1 MQKFCLRLFKCV
13 QFMNSLL
20 QFTKSLWAGGDLVLN
35 TNAAPGNVE
44 VAEAM
49 SELRT
54 LELDYRLGLPDL
66 VPEFHAASAEWALTS
81 LYRACQYLVYRELPD
96 ELMQVELGRAC
107 PATASPEVCYSV
119 DLSFRFLPEL
129 IRLARVGGGSPL
141 LSELLHQ
148 WASTWPLSSVGVA
161 GVTGGATDGFRDA
174 PGLMMLYVDRILSS
188 NDHSR
193 LGDEHTSNAVRTA
206 LGGLPELSAGLY
218 HSLLTVAASKPEVV
232 GAATLQ

>member
-1 MQKFCLRLFKCV
+1 
-13 QFMNSLL
+13 MNSLL

-54 LELDYRLGLPDL
+54 LELDYRQGLPDL
-66 VPEFHAASAEWALTS
+66 VPQFHVPSAEWALTS
-81 LYRACQYLVYRELPD
+81 LYRACQFLVYRELPE
-96 ELMQVELGRAC
+96 ELMQVELGRVC
-107 PATASPEVCYSV
+107 PASASQDVCYSV

-129 IRLARVGGGSPL
+129 IRLARAGGGSPL
-141 LSELLHQ
+141 LSETLQQ

-161 GVTGGATDGFRDA
+161 GVAGGATDGFRDS
-174 PGLMMLYVDRILSS
+174 PGLMMLYVDRILSC

-193 LGDEHTSNAVRTA
+193 LSDEHTSNAVRTA
-206 LGGLPELSAGLY
+206 LGGFPELSAVLY
-218 HSLLTVAASKPEVV
+218 RSLLPVESSHSEVV
-232 GAATLQ
+232 KAATLQ